1 MSTPPHK
8 DTLPV
13 TLQSASTRVHT
24 LPRSPRLPAGCSPA
38 QDKSPVR
45 FLIKIFNQL
54 SGLPQTVT
62 TLHLF
67 SRPPTGPQLGP
78 PPAAMSTTPWRCCFT
93 FGIPGSPHTADCQ
106 RPKQI
111 TNFAQDSIC
120 ALTLPTYGVTHR
132 SCAGLRPPSSAG
144 IALLQLQAN
153 LPRRVVR
160 DIRSSS
166 SDLSAL
172 KKAVSRCRG
181 ATAADSPPSAAAC
194 RR

>member
-13 TLQSASTRVHT
+13 TLQSASTRVYTH
-24 LPRSPRLPAGCSPA
+24 SQGVPAGCSPA
-38 QDKSPVR
+38 RISPVR
-45 FLIKIFNQL
+45 FSKFSTSARACLKLSQL
-54 SGLPQTVT
+54 YIG
-62 TLHLF
+62 
-67 SRPPTGPQLGP
+67 SRGP
-78 PPAAMSTTPWRCCFT
+78 PLTPSSAHRLQPCPQRPGAAFT
-93 FGIPGSPHTADCQ
+93 FGMPGSPHTADCQ

-111 TNFAQDSIC
+111 TNFAQDSIF
-120 ALTLPTYGVTHR
+120 ALTLPTYGVAHR

-172 KKAVSRCRG
+172 KKAVS
-181 ATAADSPPSAAAC
+181 
-194 RR
+194 